1 MAFTGA
7 QFYSVMVG
15 VVPLYVAILLGYGS
29 LRWWKLVQ
37 EPQQCVG
44 IAQLN
49 TYFLIPVYVFHVLAF
64 NDPYTLSLRILA
76 ADFLSKAVPLCML
89 CVWAVVPSSLYSSTK
104 QEEVA
109 ARRRKFD
116 WAISFFML
124 ATLPNTVI
132 VEIPLL
138 QPMYGKI
145 AIQGSICIISAQC
158 LFWYNVCIVLFEVR
172 AAQLQI
178 TEDMQLMI
186 KANNNKRELILAQ
199 RQKMHIMSAA
209 ARGGGAAVASHAVV
223 YPDEEENDLEEAH
236 VDHDTSFRSLD
247 IVVETVSNH
256 NLLAA
261 QDHELLKR
269 HENIMNFS
277 RGNNNSC
284 ATTTSD
290 AAGNSCSSPTESE
303 IEAAGAAAAFATKV
317 EELDQLPGL
326 LPNKKEMVV
335 HDLSCKQTLI
345 KQQLGRL
352 SMLQQVCKRVLF
364 RLLRLPILYGSVLGF
379 TYSLLASRWGFNMP
393 QIVEASLQIFTNMT
407 LGTSMFVLGL
417 FMANQPHLLPC
428 GLWKTIEGIVIRF
441 GVGPAIMTIASVA
454 VGIRGNSL
462 RFVITQAAVPQGI
475 ITFILANEYNMHA
488 DIFAT
493 AVSFQMLIFLPFV
506 LLYYIL
512 LGLL

>member
-64 NDPYTLSLRILA
+64 NNPYTLSLRILA

-89 CVWAVVPSSLYSSTK
+89 FLWAVVPSSLYSSTK

-109 ARRRKFD
+109 ATRRKFD

-132 VEIPLL
+132 VGIPLL

-158 LFWYNVCIVLFEVR
+158 LFWYNVCIVLFEV
-172 AAQLQI
+172 L
-178 TEDMQLMI
+178 
-186 KANNNKRELILAQ
+186 
-199 RQKMHIMSAA
+199 
-209 ARGGGAAVASHAVV
+209 
-223 YPDEEENDLEEAH
+223 
-236 VDHDTSFRSLD
+236 
-247 IVVETVSNH
+247 ETVSNH

-261 QDHELLKR
+261 QDHELLNR

-303 IEAAGAAAAFATKV
+303 IEAAGAAAAFAIKV

-345 KQQLGRL
+345 SITMMQQVQHEAKVEAAGAHHTAGGDCTESSSTFTIRHDHEQFESSTIYKLEEIQQVKGETSPEQQLRRL

-393 QIVEASLQIFTNMT
+393 QIMEASLQIFTNMT
-407 LGTSMFVLGL
+407 LGTSMFLLGL
-417 FMANQPHLLPC
+417 FMANQPNLLPC

>member
-49 TYFLIPVYVFHVLAF
+49 TYFLIPAYVFRVLAF
-64 NDPYTLSLRILA
+64 NNPYTLSLRILA
-76 ADFLSKAVPLCML
+76 ADFLSKAVPLCLL
-89 CVWAVVPSSLYSSTK
+89 CVWAAVPSSLYSSTK
-104 QEEVA
+104 EEEEEA
-109 ARRRKFD
+109 ARRRKFE

-132 VEIPLL
+132 VGIPLL

-178 TEDMQLMI
+178 TADMQLMI
-186 KANNNKRELILAQ
+186 KANNNKKELILAQ

-209 ARGGGAAVASHAVV
+209 ARGGGAA
-223 YPDEEENDLEEAH
+223 
-236 VDHDTSFRSLD
+236 
-247 IVVETVSNH
+247 
-256 NLLAA
+256 
-261 QDHELLKR
+261 
-269 HENIMNFS
+269 
-277 RGNNNSC
+277 
-284 ATTTSD
+284 
-290 AAGNSCSSPTESE
+290 
-303 IEAAGAAAAFATKV
+303 
-317 EELDQLPGL
+317 
-326 LPNKKEMVV
+326 
-335 HDLSCKQTLI
+335 
-345 KQQLGRL
+345 
-352 SMLQQVCKRVLF
+352 QVCKRVLL

-393 QIVEASLQIFTNMT
+393 QILEASLDIFTNMT
-407 LGTSMFVLGL
+407 LGASMFLLGL
-417 FMANQPHLLPC
+417 FMANQPNLLPC
-428 GLWKTIEGIVIRF
+428 GLWKTVGGIVIRF

-475 ITFILANEYNMHA
+475 ITFILANEYNVHA

>member
-1 MAFTGA
+1 M
-7 QFYSVMVG
+7 
-15 VVPLYVAILLGYGS
+15 
-29 LRWWKLVQ
+29 
-37 EPQQCVG
+37 
-44 IAQLN
+44 
-49 TYFLIPVYVFHVLAF
+49 
-64 NDPYTLSLRILA
+64 LS
-76 ADFLSKAVPLCML
+76 
-89 CVWAVVPSSLYSSTK
+89 VWAAVPSSLYSSTTEK
-104 QEEVA
+104 EEA
-109 ARRRKFD
+109 SRRRKFD

-132 VEIPLL
+132 VGIPLL

-178 TEDMQLMI
+178 TADMQLMI
-186 KANNNKRELILAQ
+186 KANNNKKELILAQ

-223 YPDEEENDLEEAH
+223 YPDEEENDLEEPH

-269 HENIMNFS
+269 HENIMSFS

-284 ATTTSD
+284 GTTTSD
-290 AAGNSCSSPTESE
+290 AAGNSCSSPRESE
-303 IEAAGAAAAFATKV
+303 IEAAGAAGAATASAFATKA

-326 LPNKKEMVV
+326 LANKKEMVV

-345 KQQLGRL
+345 SITMMQQVQQEAKVEAAGAHHTAGGDCTESSSTFTIRHDHEEFESSTIYKLEEIQQVKRETSLEQQLGRF

-379 TYSLLASRWGFNMP
+379 TYSLLASR
-393 QIVEASLQIFTNMT
+393 
-407 LGTSMFVLGL
+407 
-417 FMANQPHLLPC
+417 
-428 GLWKTIEGIVIRF
+428 
-441 GVGPAIMTIASVA
+441 
-454 VGIRGNSL
+454 
-462 RFVITQAAVPQGI
+462 
-475 ITFILANEYNMHA
+475 
-488 DIFAT
+488 
-493 AVSFQMLIFLPFV
+493 
-506 LLYYIL
+506 
-512 LGLL
+512 

>member
-158 LFWYNVCIVLFEVR
+158 LFWYNVCIVLFEV
-172 AAQLQI
+172 QQ
-178 TEDMQLMI
+178 
-186 KANNNKRELILAQ
+186 
-199 RQKMHIMSAA
+199 
-209 ARGGGAAVASHAVV
+209 
-223 YPDEEENDLEEAH
+223 EAK
-236 VDHDTSFRSLD
+236 V
-247 IVVETVSNH
+247 
-256 NLLAA
+256 
-261 QDHELLKR
+261 
-269 HENIMNFS
+269 
-277 RGNNNSC
+277 
-284 ATTTSD
+284 
-290 AAGNSCSSPTESE
+290 
-303 IEAAGAAAAFATKV
+303 EAAGAHHTAGGDCTESSSTFTIRHDHEQFESSTIYKL
-317 EELDQLPGL
+317 EEIQQVKGETSP
-326 LPNKKEMVV
+326 E
-335 HDLSCKQTLI
+335 
-345 KQQLGRL
+345 QQLGRL

>member
-1 MAFTGA
+1 
-7 QFYSVMVG
+7 
-15 VVPLYVAILLGYGS
+15 
-29 LRWWKLVQ
+29 
-37 EPQQCVG
+37 
-44 IAQLN
+44 
-49 TYFLIPVYVFHVLAF
+49 
-64 NDPYTLSLRILA
+64 
-76 ADFLSKAVPLCML
+76 ML

-132 VEIPLL
+132 VGIPLL

-345 KQQLGRL
+345 SITMMQQVQQEAKVEAAGAHHTAGGDCTESSSTFTIRHDHEQFESSTIYKLEEIQQVKGETSPEQQLGRL

-379 TYSLLASRWGFNMP
+379 TYSLLASR
-393 QIVEASLQIFTNMT
+393 
-407 LGTSMFVLGL
+407 
-417 FMANQPHLLPC
+417 
-428 GLWKTIEGIVIRF
+428 
-441 GVGPAIMTIASVA
+441 
-454 VGIRGNSL
+454 
-462 RFVITQAAVPQGI
+462 
-475 ITFILANEYNMHA
+475 
-488 DIFAT
+488 
-493 AVSFQMLIFLPFV
+493 
-506 LLYYIL
+506 
-512 LGLL
+512 